1 MLMRLLRTAAAVVA
15 AWELVGGTVAE
26 AREIHL
32 QTAEGFK
39 AVLGKWRDG
48 VVKIIEV
55 TGKGPAGNPVK
66 IDSHEPKVHTPN
78 LDDSKWKVIAPE
90 TLKNPRS
97 TGQVYFCWYGI
108 HVTMPD
114 SARSSLE
121 GILAESGPRISTR
134 PTRAI
139 PRRALE
145 GLDRECR

>member
-1 MLMRLLRTAAAVVA
+1 MRMLRTAAAVVA

-26 AREIHL
+26 AGGVHL
-32 QTAEGFK
+32 RTAEGFK
-39 AVLGKWRDG
+39 AVLGKWRYG
-48 VVKIIEV
+48 VVKIIAV

-66 IDSHEPKVHTPN
+66 TDSHEPEAHAPN
-78 LDDSKWKVIAPE
+78 LDNSKWKVLAPE
-90 TLKNPRS
+90 TLKNPCS
-97 TGQVYFCWYGI
+97 TGQVYFFWYWI